1 MSEYTENIKNI
12 SFMKG
17 ALIID
22 NHDES
27 IIGYTEIK
35 NVGYVYIYSV
45 MSIIEELIDN
55 HGMVEEEA
63 WEYFTVNIEGS
74 YVGERG
80 PLFLHEEKEFSYYDT
95 KENKNQIELPLMW
108 KHYCE
113 VESAEIEVGIG
124 EPSIK
129 KPGYM
134 SFSAWKKAKGLNT
147 GGKISKYYKGG
158 GIVITGR

>member
-1 MSEYTENIKNI
+1 MSEYIEHMKSI
-12 SFMKG
+12 SFMKD
-17 ALIID
+17 ALIVD

-124 EPSIK
+124 EPCNWCGTDESN
-129 KPGYM
+129 
-134 SFSAWKKAKGLNT
+134 S
-147 GGKISKYYKGG
+147 
-158 GIVITGR
+158 